1 MNLRHMLID
10 EQKYETILTNR
21 YRAFVMY
28 TAYKCDKCNNQFPD
42 KETATEHRNATG
54 HPLSMVTLEEG

>member
-1 MNLRHMLID
+1 
-10 EQKYETILTNR
+10 
-21 YRAFVMY
+21 MY

-42 KETATEHRNATG
+42 KETVTEHRNATG